1 MNKRLQVLYMVVAV
15 LFSLVPTSAVLAR
28 GTGSGNGSGGG
39 GQTTAT
45 QGSEATKSPE
55 VEVEHPP
62 EVEVKPKEVET
73 RKSNLIEQNK
83 ERAKELIK
91 TEKPETKKTPEERQK
106 RCAEKKKGLETKIV
120 RLNTNAK
127 KHYDRISD
135 FLDKLVAY
143 KIANNIENADL
154 DAAIM
159 AATEAKTTAAASVE
173 ALSSLQTTV
182 NCESGTVA
190 TDVAT
195 FKAAAEKARAD
206 LLTYRK
212 AVATAHTT
220 LEGLKE
226 TTTGDK
232 Q

>member
-1 MNKRLQVLYMVVAV
+1 MNKRLQGLYMIVTVI
-15 LFSLVPTSAVLAR
+15 FSLVPSSAVLAH
-28 GTGSGNGSGGG
+28 GAVHKNGSGVS
-39 GQTTAT
+39 GQSNAT
-45 QGSEATKSPE
+45 QDSANTKDLETEA
-55 VEVEHPP
+55 EHPS
-62 EVEVKPKEVET
+62 EVNKNSVELEA
-73 RKSNLIEQNK
+73 KKNESIEHNRA
-83 ERAKELIK
+83 RAKELIG
-91 TEKPETKKTPEERQK
+91 TEKPETKKTPEERLK
-106 RCAEKKKGLETKIV
+106 RCAEKKKSLETKIV
-120 RLNTNAK
+120 RLNTNTK

-135 FLDKLVAY
+135 YLDKLVAY
-143 KIANNIENADL
+143 KNANNIVNADL
-154 DAAIM
+154 NAAIM
-159 AATEAKTTAAASVE
+159 AANEAKTTAAASVE
-173 ALSSLQTTV
+173 ALSSLKTTV

-226 TTTGDK
+226 TTIGDN